1 MSDLFKVADMDGKG
15 LGCRRTS
22 RSPIWS
28 ILSQSRL
35 VEGAQ
40 TNVVPIYGAALAG
53 LVSADA
59 AVKNNRKK
67 FKKVQFSETVRIV
80 WVENWIVPDAF
91 RRRREKSNMK
101 MKRTSIILKE
111 GRMQGG
117 RETQENE
124 GEEKRSGDG

>member
-15 LGCRRTS
+15 LGCRRSS

-53 LVSADA
+53 LVSAQCLSNGKYF
-59 AVKNNRKK
+59 VE
-67 FKKVQFSETVRIV
+67 FKKECETFLKVGQHVCSKFFQPRGKIAICDEWKERRKDIDENFS
-80 WVENWIVPDAF
+80 NFA
-91 RRRREKSNMK
+91 
-101 MKRTSIILKE
+101 
-111 GRMQGG
+111 
-117 RETQENE
+117 
-124 GEEKRSGDG
+124 